1 LLRRPQVKIYVPEDN
16 LSILK
21 GFSLGISIHCQLEY
35 HLGGFVHSAAQ
46 FLATGKFGWY
56 RIVRGFFVAPNA
68 CLGRALDVKIWLL
81 MYFP

>member
-1 LLRRPQVKIYVPEDN
+1 
-16 LSILK
+16 
-21 GFSLGISIHCQLEY
+21 LEY

-68 CLGRALDVKIWLL
+68 CLGRALGVKIWLL